1 MGILDRYTNTILGI
15 DKKIKVNSYTELMA
29 YRTEEGEERYTITI
43 SMSSPHFYHES
54 SFLSRIAFKEYL
66 VFLIIHD
73 VSDTRSF
80 HELVVG
86 SCPEIQILLG
96 GLASSKQIN
105 NKVMKEALKRDHPSL
120 VQRVNRYS
128 TESMFDAVIEVM
140 QHTFQKYSGQTDYH
154 SQTCSRVTLR
164 ANSQEAA
171 ELRYENNAFQYFER
185 NWGGPDDTIN
195 FKTNAEVRNFLTRR
209 SYLSIIDGRLVGVVA
224 QELHYILEREY
235 GIQTIREYL
244 DLKSEVQ

>member
-1 MGILDRYTNTILGI
+1 
-15 DKKIKVNSYTELMA
+15 MA

-105 NKVMKEALKRDHPSL
+105 NKVMKDALKRDHHL
-120 VQRVNRYS
+120 
-128 TESMFDAVIEVM
+128 
-140 QHTFQKYSGQTDYH
+140 KY
-154 SQTCSRVTLR
+154 L
-164 ANSQEAA
+164 
-171 ELRYENNAFQYFER
+171 L
-185 NWGGPDDTIN
+185 
-195 FKTNAEVRNFLTRR
+195 
-209 SYLSIIDGRLVGVVA
+209 
-224 QELHYILEREY
+224 
-235 GIQTIREYL
+235 
-244 DLKSEVQ
+244 